1 MKHSN
6 FSVKATQLTLIQ
18 PNLIQI
24 QSSSGNNSTQH
35 LPKLS
40 FKATTQP
47 AAFMQLCNRS
57 SALGCAFVV
66 PWWIFWRLE
75 IFWCTS
81 APSGNVS
88 SGVILHKSSFLTPLT
103 GLLPKPAVE
112 AGKYTSW
119 LGILKRAWWVEKRP
133 WWGWGSLDG
142 GWCVAEDDGV
152 SLKSHWRL
160 GGVREERIAQ
170 NNRDLRYQC

>member
-24 QSSSGNNSTQH
+24 QSSSWNNSTQH

-57 SALGCAFVV
+57 SALGRAFVV

-88 SGVILHKSSFLTPLT
+88 SGVILHKSSFLTPLQVYSRNQLLKQESIHPGWASWR
-103 GLLPKPAVE
+103 GL
-112 AGKYTSW
+112 
-119 LGILKRAWWVEKRP
+119 
-133 WWGWGSLDG
+133 G
-142 GWCVAEDDGV
+142 GWRRGHDEDEAVWMVAGAW
-152 SLKSHWRL
+152 LKMMECYCRVT
-160 GGVREERIAQ
+160 GAFV
-170 NNRDLRYQC
+170 DL